1 MSKLPTEKQV
11 SAGGVAF
18 RHDGDMPEVAL
29 IRVRDRWQLPK
40 GMVNRGESDEAAA
53 QREVREETGIH
64 TELLERIDTIEYWFY
79 STKRGNRV
87 RLHKFVHFYLLRYLS
102 GVTDD
107 HDHEVDE
114 ARWVAIDQ
122 AEAMLTFDSERT
134 ILGKAR
140 ALIFDKYT
148 NNT

>member
-1 MSKLPTEKQV
+1 MSKQPTENQV

-18 RHDGDMPEVAL
+18 RHSNHTPEVAL

-40 GMVNRGESDEAAA
+40 GMVNAGEATEAAA

-79 STKRGNRV
+79 STRRGSRV
-87 RLHKFVHFYLLRYLS
+87 RLHKFVHFYLMRYLS

-114 ARWVAIDQ
+114 ARWVAIDE
-122 AEAMLTFDSERT
+122 AETMLTFDSERSV
-134 ILGKAR
+134 LGKAR

-148 NNT
+148 NTN